1 MRGATQYGA
10 SPVIK
15 KILFQS
21 THPMRGATGYKMVV
35 GFDVDISIH
44 APHAGCDPDGTSV
57 ALVAYKFQST
67 HPMRGAT

>member
-1 MRGATQYGA
+1 
-10 SPVIK
+10 
-15 KILFQS
+15 
-21 THPMRGATGYKMVV
+21 MRGATGYKMVV